1 MKLSTEDICLDFFTI
16 TVPCS
21 FDQKNKLLNLD
32 YNYHIVCYFLSLFFY
47 FFLFFISGFE
57 CD

>member
-1 MKLSTEDICLDFFTI
+1 MLGLLHYL
-16 TVPCS
+16 VPCS